1 MSIGR
6 ITVRVDESLHE
17 RLGSVAEAAGKSES
31 QVVREALE
39 NYLDRQEEG
48 GATAFDLCKKA
59 GMIGCIKGGPK
70 DMSSNPKH
78 LEGFG
83 RD

>member
-6 ITVRVDESLHE
+6 ITIRVDKSLHE
-17 RLGSVAEAAGKSES
+17 RLESVAEAAGKTES

-39 NYLDRQEEG
+39 DYLDRQEG
-48 GATAFDLCKKA
+48 GATAYDLFKQA
-59 GMIGCIKGGPK
+59 GAIGCIKGGPK
-70 DMSSNPKH
+70 DLSSNPRH

-83 RD
+83 RG